1 MIFDKSMALKFKE
14 NGQWFLSFCP
24 LNFEV
29 NKCRYK
35 VDISKKVQFW
45 ETTGQFELV

>member
-14 NGQWFLSFCP
+14 NGQWFLCFRP

-29 NKCRYK
+29 NRFK